1 MPIKRYRV
9 GDWLDSPLSR
19 RRLDLSG
26 LREQRA
32 VVEEIVR
39 RVAAEGDPAVREYG
53 RRFDGWAPA
62 AGESFAVGRPEI
74 EAARER
80 LPAAERSALELAA
93 RRIRDFH
100 ASQVFAD
107 VAGPPGLKLITRPV
121 RRAGLYVPGG
131 RAAYP
136 STVLMTAIPAR
147 VAGVRELIMCTP
159 PAADGGL
166 PTAILAAAAIAGVD
180 EVYRAGGAQAIAAMA
195 YGTAGIPRVDFIAG
209 PGNIY
214 VTLAKKEVYGVVG
227 VDGIAGPTEI
237 MVVADGRARADFVAA
252 DLASQMEHDPLAWA
266 VLVTDSAPL
275 ADAVEEEFAGL
286 LERLDRAEVV
296 AAAHLAVILADN
308 LEQAFQVVNDF
319 APEHLE
325 IVAEDPARWL
335 PLVENA
341 GAVFLGDYAAVTLGD
356 YVIGPNHTLPT
367 SGSARFSSPL
377 GVYSFLKRTSVA
389 SVTRGDLQGL
399 QEAARTLARME
410 GLTAHANA
418 VEVRLGDD

>member
-1 MPIKRYRV
+1 
-9 GDWLDSPLSR
+9 
-19 RRLDLSG
+19 
-26 LREQRA
+26 
-32 VVEEIVR
+32 
-39 RVAAEGDPAVREYG
+39 
-53 RRFDGWAPA
+53 
-62 AGESFAVGRPEI
+62 
-74 EAARER
+74 
-80 LPAAERSALELAA
+80 
-93 RRIRDFH
+93 
-100 ASQVFAD
+100 
-107 VAGPPGLKLITRPV
+107 
-121 RRAGLYVPGG
+121 
-131 RAAYP
+131 
-136 STVLMTAIPAR
+136 
-147 VAGVRELIMCTP
+147 
-159 PAADGGL
+159 
-166 PTAILAAAAIAGVD
+166 
-180 EVYRAGGAQAIAAMA
+180 VYRAGGAQAIAAMA

-214 VTLAKKEVYGVVG
+214 VTLAKKEVFGVVG
-227 VDGIAGPTEI
+227 VDAIAGPTEI

-266 VLVTDSAPL
+266 VLVTDSAAL

-296 AAAHLAVILADN
+296 AAAHLAVILADD

-325 IVAEDPARWL
+325 IVAADPARWL

-399 QEAARTLARME
+399 QGAARTLARME

-418 VEVRLGDD
+418 VEVRLADE